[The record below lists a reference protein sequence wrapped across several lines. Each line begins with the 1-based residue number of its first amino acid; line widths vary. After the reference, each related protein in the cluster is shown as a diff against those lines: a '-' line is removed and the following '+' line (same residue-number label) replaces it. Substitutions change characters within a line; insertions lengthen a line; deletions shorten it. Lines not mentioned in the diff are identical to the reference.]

1 MQFDASEHP
10 HRRYNPL
17 TGKHVLVSPHRT
29 KRPWNTEEPV
39 KVQLPEY
46 DPKCYL
52 CPGNKR
58 MGAGECNPQY
68 HDTYSRADI

>member
-1 MQFDASEHP
+1 M
-10 HRRYNPL
+10 
-17 TGKHVLVSPHRT
+17 
-29 KRPWNTEEPV
+29 
-39 KVQLPEY
+39 QLPEY

-68 HDTYSRADI
+68 HDTYVSHQLGSKLVIY

>member
-1 MQFDASEHP
+1 MQ
-10 HRRYNPL
+10 
-17 TGKHVLVSPHRT
+17 GQ
-29 KRPWNTEEPV
+29 TEEPV

-58 MGAGECNPQY
+58 MGAGETNPHY
-68 HDTYSRADI
+68 HDTYVSPPSLLNSKLRVSHGHS